1 MPVVTIDQFVGAQ
14 LATQHL
20 LDLGHETV
28 WHVTGPRDWP
38 EAVQRIEGWRATLS
52 ASGARTPSMVHGDWS
67 PRSGFEAG
75 RMLAVSP
82 DVTAVFAA
90 NDQMALGV
98 LHALH
103 EAGIKVPEQVSV
115 VGFDDMPEAEFF
127 TPALTTIRQDFDEV
141 GRRGLQTLVSI
152 IDDSNAEVPE
162 IRVTPR
168 LVVRSSTG
176 PAR

>member
-1 MPVVTIDQFVGAQ
+1 MPVVTIDQFAGAQ

-28 WHVTGPRDWP
+28 WHVAGPRDWP
-38 EAVQRIEGWRATLS
+38 EALLRIEGWRATLS
-52 ASGARTPSMVHGDWS
+52 AAGVRTPPMLHGDWS

-75 RMLAVSP
+75 RELAASP

-98 LHALH
+98 LHAFH
-103 EAGIKVPEQVSV
+103 RAGIKVPEQVSV
-115 VGFDDMPEAEFF
+115 VGFDDMPEAEYFS
-127 TPALTTIRQDFDEV
+127 PALTTIRQDFDEV
-141 GRRGLQTLVSI
+141 GRRGLQTLMSM
-152 IDDSNAEVPE
+152 IDDSGADVPE
-162 IRVTPR
+162 IPVTPR

-176 PAR
+176 PVR